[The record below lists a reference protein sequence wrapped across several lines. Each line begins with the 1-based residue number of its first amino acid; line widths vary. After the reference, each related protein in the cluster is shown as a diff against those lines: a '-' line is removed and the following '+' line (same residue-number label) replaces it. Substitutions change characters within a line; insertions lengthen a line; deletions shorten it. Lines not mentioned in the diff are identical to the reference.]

1 MEVLSGLIAAFIVYH
16 VAKVVLPD
24 GPVTTQ
30 QNLIGAFAVFISV
43 FCFMGWYIEPV
54 GVGLDRRM
62 DAPPNMLTR
71 AIEFACAALVSY
83 AIPFVIEWVR
93 NRREKHNLK

>member
-1 MEVLSGLIAAFIVYH
+1 MEILFGLIAAVVVYF
-16 VAKVVLPD
+16 AAEVVLPP

-30 QNLIGAFAVFISV
+30 QNLIGACAVFMSV
-43 FCFMGWYIEPV
+43 FCFMYWFIEPV

-62 DAPPNMLTR
+62 NAPPNTLDR

-83 AIPFVIEWVR
+83 AIPFAVDWVR
-93 NRREKHNLK
+93 ARRKKQKLM

>member
-1 MEVLSGLIAAFIVYH
+1 MELLFGLIAGLIVYF
-16 VAKVVLPD
+16 VGAMVLPP

-30 QNLIGAFAVFISV
+30 QSLIGAFAVFISV
-43 FCFMGWYIEPV
+43 FCFMAWYIEPV

-62 DAPPNMLTR
+62 IAPPNMLTR
-71 AIEFACAALVSY
+71 SIEFACAALVSY

-93 NRREKHNLK
+93 NCRKKPDLE